1 MKQYESFEVSEVLC
15 AKCGRAQPVHRRLLL
30 VLPTGNTYEYRCSV
44 CGSVV
49 GGKEDSD
56 ASEYHEILNRS
67 GRITS

>member
-15 AKCGRAQPVHRRLLL
+15 PTCGRAQPVHRRLLL

-44 CGSVV
+44 CGTVV

-56 ASEYHEILNRS
+56 PSEYHDILSRS
-67 GRITS
+67 GRISS